1 MESFER
7 RLAAYQLVGIDTSIF
22 IYQFERHPRYHVL
35 TTALL
40 NRFQSGLQ
48 HAVVSTIALMELTV
62 HPWREGRA
70 DLARQYEALLLHF
83 PNLDLVDVTR
93 DVARQAAQL
102 RARYQVRPADA
113 LHVATAIVYD
123 AEAYI
128 TNDLKLARVA
138 NHIPIVLLDDFIEE
152 NS

>member
-1 MESFER
+1 M
-7 RLAAYQLVGIDTSIF
+7 
-22 IYQFERHPRYHVL
+22 L

-62 HPWREGRA
+62 HPWREGEQIWHDNTR
-70 DLARQYEALLLHF
+70 HCCCIF
-83 PNLDLVDVTR
+83 PTSIWLTSR
-93 DVARQAAQL
+93 DVARQVAQL
-102 RARYQVRPADA
+102 RARYQVRPVRCAA
-113 LHVATAIVYD
+113 CRHGNQND

-128 TNDLKLARVA
+128 MNDLKPARVA